1 MTTMK
6 IIFILRRM
14 DQMIRFQST
23 GSPEAFATHLSV
35 SERSMY
41 NYLAMLKRLGAP
53 IRFSRSHDSYIYV
66 EDGRIRLEYEKP
78 LAG

>member
-14 DQMIRFQST
+14 DQMIRLQST
-23 GSPEAFATHLSV
+23 GSPEAFAKRLGV

-41 NYLAMLKRLGAP
+41 NYLNLLKRLGAP
-53 IRFSRSHDSYIYV
+53 IRFSRNQNSYIYV
-66 EDGRIRLEYEKP
+66 ENGKIRLEYEKQ